1 MREPT
6 EEERQSVKDYIDK
19 IKIDPLENLKK
30 ENEELKKKMEEL
42 KKRMREILLK
52 IFKIVNKAHQE
63 TLGSRGCC
71 GCGVEYI
78 IKCVL
83 YKIL

>member
-6 EEERQSVKDYIDK
+6 EEERQSVQDYVDK

-42 KKRMREILLK
+42 KKRMRKILLK
-52 IFKIVNKAHQE
+52 IFKIVNKAQQE

-83 YKIL
+83 YEIP